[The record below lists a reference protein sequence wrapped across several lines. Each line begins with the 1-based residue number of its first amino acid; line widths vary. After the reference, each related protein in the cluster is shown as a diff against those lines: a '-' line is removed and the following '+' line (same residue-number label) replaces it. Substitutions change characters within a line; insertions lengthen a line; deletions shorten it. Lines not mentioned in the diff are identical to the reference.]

1 MIDLDHFKNVNDTF
15 GHLAGDRVLRGF
27 CEIARNCLRATDT
40 LGRWGGEEF
49 VALLP
54 ETGLKGAQILA
65 DRLRVTLEGLRF
77 DGEIKVT
84 ASMGVAGYRE
94 GDELAAL
101 LGRADAAMYRAKQS
115 GRNRVVVDT
124 ADLEREAAHRQT
136 NPQLVNLHWK
146 PSYRSG
152 QPLIDAEHQELF
164 ELTNLIIVA
173 MAEDGAEAS
182 VLPMVRELI
191 AHVRAHFGHE
201 EKMLQEAGYPHAA
214 EHAEIHRKLL
224 KQAGELVDLFEKGQG
239 GCSGLLGFLIYDVVA
254 KHLLKEDRK
263 FFSSLKGKHP

>member
-1 MIDLDHFKNVNDTF
+1 
-15 GHLAGDRVLRGF
+15 
-27 CEIARNCLRATDT
+27 
-40 LGRWGGEEF
+40 
-49 VALLP
+49 
-54 ETGLKGAQILA
+54 
-65 DRLRVTLEGLRF
+65 
-77 DGEIKVT
+77 
-84 ASMGVAGYRE
+84 
-94 GDELAAL
+94 

-124 ADLEREAAHRQT
+124 ADLEREAAHRQK

-173 MAEDGAEAS
+173 MAEDGAETA

-201 EKMLQEAGYPHAA
+201 DKLLQEVGYPHAA
-214 EHAEIHRKLL
+214 EHTEIHRKLVE
-224 KQAGELVDLFEKGQG
+224 QACELADRFEKGQG
-239 GCSGLLGFLIYDVVA
+239 GGSGLLGFLIYDVVA
-254 KHLLKEDRK
+254 KHMLKEDRK
-263 FFSSLKGKHP
+263 FFPWLKGKHG